1 MRLEDTARVYT
12 IGYMLE
18 SIRVRFKKSMT
29 LDTLIKLDA
38 KEDESRAIPRWLAKI
53 LAMQGIVDT
62 QDADMSVELLRAL
75 SREKISGDKLNT
87 LKQDFYI
94 SIKDFIEQQE
104 QQEKSINLDKLLV
117 TLQDIMLLRL
127 DKIIRYA
134 KSAYAMQ
141 EIESKLSI
149 EERLLLKNLHEA
161 ISEFKGY
168 ITGR

>member
-1 MRLEDTARVYT
+1 MRLEDTARIYT

-18 SIRVRFKKSMT
+18 PIRVRFKKSIA

-38 KEDESRAIPRWLAKI
+38 KEDESRALPRWLAKI
-53 LAMQGIVDT
+53 LATQGIVDT
-62 QDADMSVELLRAL
+62 QDADMSIELLRAL

-94 SIKDFIEQQE
+94 SIKEFIEQQE
-104 QQEKSINLDKLLV
+104 KNINLDKLLV
-117 TLQDIMLLRL
+117 TLQDMMLLRL
-127 DKIIRYA
+127 DKIMRYA

-149 EERLLLKNLHEA
+149 EERILLKNLHEA
-161 ISEFKGY
+161 ISEFKDC

>member
-1 MRLEDTARVYT
+1 MRLEDTARIYT

-18 SIRVRFKKSMT
+18 PIRVRFKKSIT

-38 KEDESRAIPRWLAKI
+38 KEDESRALPRWLARI
-53 LAMQGIVDT
+53 LATQGIVDT
-62 QDADMSVELLRAL
+62 QDADMSIELLRAL

-94 SIKDFIEQQE
+94 SIKEFIEQQE
-104 QQEKSINLDKLLV
+104 KNVNLDKLLV
-117 TLQDIMLLRL
+117 TLQDMMLLRL
-127 DKIIRYA
+127 DKIMRYA

-149 EERLLLKNLHEA
+149 EERILLKNLHEA
-161 ISEFKGY
+161 ISEFKDC

>member
-1 MRLEDTARVYT
+1 MRLEDTARIYT

-18 SIRVRFKKSMT
+18 PIRVRFKKSIT

-38 KEDESRAIPRWLAKI
+38 KEDESRALPRWLAKI
-53 LAMQGIVDT
+53 LATQGIVDT
-62 QDADMSVELLRAL
+62 QDADMSIELLRAL

-94 SIKDFIEQQE
+94 SIKEFIEQQE
-104 QQEKSINLDKLLV
+104 KNVNLDKLLV
-117 TLQDIMLLRL
+117 TLQDMMLLRL
-127 DKIIRYA
+127 DKIMRYA

-149 EERLLLKNLHEA
+149 EERILLKNLHEA
-161 ISEFKGY
+161 ISEFKDC